1 MLPYYIGCPS
11 WSDPHWRGSLYPAST
26 RSSEFLPRY
35 AQVFNAVEG
44 NTTFYAEPSGETVSR
59 WAELMPD
66 HFRFCAKF
74 PREISHDG
82 DLRACLSHAHSFMQL
97 LVPLGRRVSPYWLQ
111 FSSNFGPNRL
121 AELADFLDALP
132 SSGRIAVEVRH
143 DDFFSKGMAERE
155 LNNLLM
161 ARNVERIGL
170 DSRAL
175 FSSEPVSDVIRD
187 AQAKKPRVPVRV
199 PAFTQSPQIRFI
211 GRLELEA
218 NDIYLEPWVIKF
230 AEWIKE
236 GRTPYIFLHTPDNR
250 HAPEL
255 AMRFHAQLQERLPEL
270 PPLPVMAEP
279 VEQLGLL

>member
-1 MLPYYIGCPS
+1 MLPYYLGCPS
-11 WSDPHWRGSLYPAST
+11 WSDANWRGSLYPGAT
-26 RSSEFLPRY
+26 RPSEFLSRY
-35 AQVFNAVEG
+35 AHVFNAVEG
-44 NTTFYAEPSGETVSR
+44 NTTFYAEPSIETIAR
-59 WAELMPD
+59 WAELMPL

-82 DLRACLSHAHSFMQL
+82 DLRSHLSHAQSFMQL
-97 LVPLGRRVSPYWLQ
+97 LAPLGERVTPYWLQ
-111 FSSNFGPNRL
+111 FASVFGPERL
-121 AELADFLDALP
+121 SELADFLDALP
-132 SSGRIAVEVRH
+132 SAGRIAVEVRH
-143 DDFFSKGMAERE
+143 GEFFRKGMAERE

-175 FSSEPVSDVIRD
+175 FSSEPTSAVVRE
-187 AQAKKPRVPVRV
+187 AQAKKPRLPVRV

-218 NDIYLEPWVIKF
+218 NDPYLEPWVNKF
-230 AEWIKE
+230 VEWIKE
-236 GRTPYIFLHTPDNR
+236 GRTPYLFLHTPDNR

-255 AMRFHAQLQERLPEL
+255 AMRFHAKLQDHLPDL

-279 VEQLGLL
+279 VAQLGLL